1 MRMNIEQ
8 LIVATLTGGT
18 MYALVAL
25 GLNLVYGTTR
35 LLNIAHG
42 ELVMLGGYVAYL
54 GFVFGGIN
62 PLYSVL
68 LAAALGALAGK
79 LLYGGLLKSLL
90 QRYGTV
96 EQLEANSL
104 LVFFGFSIII
114 QGLSAWIF
122 TPTAKAYPYLGQV
135 IQIDQAVVTL
145 NRLVACAIGLLFCLG
160 IWLFMWRHPIG
171 LAMRGL
177 IDQREAAR
185 VVGVN
190 VDRVQSV
197 SLMLGFA
204 TAGVA
209 GVLISMTEQI
219 TPYMGGPLLIGAFVV
234 AIMGGLGRLGGGI
247 VAAFVLSAVETFGV
261 ALTSP
266 SFRSVLLYALF
277 VAVLLIRPKGLFGR
291 SVAAR

>member
-1 MRMNIEQ
+1 MNTEQ
-8 LIVATLTGGT
+8 LLLATLTSGT
-18 MYALVAL
+18 MYALIAL

-54 GFVFGGIN
+54 GFVFAGLN
-62 PLYSVL
+62 PLVSVV
-68 LAAALGALAGK
+68 LAAALGALAGRV
-79 LLYGGLLKSLL
+79 LYGGLLRSLL
-90 QRYGTV
+90 EKYPTV

-104 LVFFGFSIII
+104 LIFFGFSIVV
-114 QGLSAWIF
+114 QGLSAWAF
-122 TPTAKAYPYLGQV
+122 SPTAKAYPYLGDV
-135 IQIDQAVVTL
+135 VHIGHAVMTL
-145 NRLVACAIGLLFCLG
+145 NRLVATVIGMLCCLG
-160 IWLFMWRHPIG
+160 IWLFLWRHPIG

-177 IDQREAAR
+177 IDQRQAAR

-190 VDRVQSV
+190 IDRVQSM

-209 GVLISMTEQI
+209 GVLISMVEQI

-234 AIMGGLGRLGGGI
+234 AIMGGLGRIGGGI

-261 ALTSP
+261 ALTSS
-266 SFRSVLLYALF
+266 SFRSILLYGLF
-277 VAVLLIRPKGLFGR
+277 VAILLLRPKGLFGR

>member
-1 MRMNIEQ
+1 MNIEQ